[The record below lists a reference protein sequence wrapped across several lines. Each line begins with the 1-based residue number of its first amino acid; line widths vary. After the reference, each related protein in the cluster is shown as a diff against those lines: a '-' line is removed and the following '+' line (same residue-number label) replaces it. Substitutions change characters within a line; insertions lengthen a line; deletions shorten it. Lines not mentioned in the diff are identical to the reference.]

1 MRYMAR
7 MTFTF
12 LILLVSQLAAFDHR
26 RDAKAEELAH
36 TVMNAMGG
44 EKAWYGAHF
53 VRFDFKVNAGGK
65 TVADRSH
72 LWDKMTGRYRLD
84 DKTKD
89 GRPRVTLLNVND
101 RHGEVYVDGNKVEG
115 AAGAKAV
122 KDAYEAFINDMYWLA
137 MPWKWMD
144 QGVNLQYVG
153 PKTRGSESG

>member
-7 MTFTF
+7 ITFTF
-12 LILLVSQLAAFDHR
+12 LILIASQVAAFDHR

-65 TVADRSH
+65 TVEDRSH

-89 GRPRVTLLNVND
+89 GKPRVTFLNVND
-101 RHGEVYVDGNKVEG
+101 RHGEVYVDGKKLEG
-115 AAGAKAV
+115 AAAV
-122 KDAYEAFINDMYWLA
+122 TE
-137 MPWKWMD
+137 
-144 QGVNLQYVG
+144 
-153 PKTRGSESG
+153 